1 MNTKYRNASTILS
14 ARIKRDLFT
23 RRTENTR
30 QDQRNGGTH
39 TVQRFLARQKRT
51 APGPDGLLHW
61 MWRDFSHLLAPVI
74 TKLFNRSLQE
84 QFVPCHWKLANVTPI
99 PKETPLTNCNQLRPI
114 SLTNIIIRLFEK
126 LILKFEL
133 FHVLKSLIGP
143 DQLAYKENSNT
154 TMALLKSQHY
164 WMKWLDGN
172 ANFVR
177 VLSFDFSKAFDT
189 VSHYILSDKLKATNI
204 NPYVINW
211 ILDFLNQRKQ
221 RVVVDGITTE
231 FIDINRGVPQG
242 TVLGPILFSLMVND
256 IQLADPRR
264 NLLVKFADDITISIP
279 VSKDSTDA
287 TINEV
292 NSIGDWAASNRMT
305 LNLSKTWEMLIHGK
319 TTKPNPQPVP
329 DIERKSWL
337 KLLGIIFQENPCCWD
352 LHVDKLI
359 AKASSRPY
367 ILRVC
372 KFYGYSQDQLNKLFD
387 SLILSLFA
395 YGLEV
400 WGSASKKYLDRIDS
414 FCKRAYRYGYTAK
427 ADFEISTLIEER
439 DKLLFD
445 KIATTKDH
453 PLQDLLPPKRSR
465 MLRKRGHE
473 FQLPQIRTERYKNS
487 FMNRCLFKFV

>member
-1 MNTKYRNASTILS
+1 M
-14 ARIKRDLFT
+14 
-23 RRTENTR
+23 
-30 QDQRNGGTH
+30 
-39 TVQRFLARQKRT
+39 
-51 APGPDGLLHW
+51 
-61 MWRDFSHLLAPVI
+61 I

-84 QFVPCHWKLANVTPI
+84 QFVRCHWKLANVTPI
-99 PKETPLTNCNQLRPI
+99 PKESPLTNCNQLQPI

-133 FHVLKSLIGP
+133 FHIIKSLIGP
-143 DQLAYKENSNT
+143 DQFASKENSNT
-154 TMALLKSQHY
+154 TMALVKSQHY
-164 WMKWLDGN
+164 WLKWLDGN

-189 VSHYILSDKLKATNI
+189 VSHYILSDKLKAIDI

-211 ILDFLNQRKQ
+211 ILDFLSQRKQ

-264 NLLVKFADDITISIP
+264 NLLVTFADDITISIP

-292 NSIGDWAASNRMT
+292 NSIRDWAASNRMT
-305 LNLSKTWEMLIHGK
+305 LNLSKTWEMLIHRK

-337 KLLGIIFQENPCCWD
+337 KLLGILFQENPCCWE

-359 AKASSRPY
+359 AKASSRLY

-395 YGLEV
+395 
-400 WGSASKKYLDRIDS
+400 
-414 FCKRAYRYGYTAK
+414 
-427 ADFEISTLIEER
+427 
-439 DKLLFD
+439 
-445 KIATTKDH
+445 
-453 PLQDLLPPKRSR
+453 
-465 MLRKRGHE
+465 
-473 FQLPQIRTERYKNS
+473 
-487 FMNRCLFKFV
+487 